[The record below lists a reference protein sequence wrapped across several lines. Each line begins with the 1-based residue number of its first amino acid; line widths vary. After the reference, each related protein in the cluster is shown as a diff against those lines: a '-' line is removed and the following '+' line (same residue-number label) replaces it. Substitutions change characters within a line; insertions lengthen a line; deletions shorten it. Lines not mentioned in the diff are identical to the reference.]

1 MDLENAAAGAE
12 IAAVG
17 GKKSIVETSV
27 GAVAGMEKT
36 SGVGENDLEQIIKG
50 SIITK
55 SLEHKIQQM

>member
-17 GKKSIVETSV
+17 GKKSVVETSV

-50 SIITK
+50 PTITI

>member
-17 GKKSIVETSV
+17 GKKSVVETSV

-50 SIITK
+50 PT
-55 SLEHKIQQM
+55 M

>member
-12 IAAVG
+12 IATVG